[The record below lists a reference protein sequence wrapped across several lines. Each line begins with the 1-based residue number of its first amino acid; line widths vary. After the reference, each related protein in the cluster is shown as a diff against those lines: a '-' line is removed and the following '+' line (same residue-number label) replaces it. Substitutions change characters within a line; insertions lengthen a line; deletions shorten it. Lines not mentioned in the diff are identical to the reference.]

1 MRKALMGLLMAAT
14 MATPLA
20 AAPFD
25 GGRPARGE
33 RVTEQGQRGVERNR
47 ARPARA
53 ERQQPRGDRRAE
65 PGLNRGVE
73 ARRDNPAMRRAP
85 TMRPSVRPDIRADR
99 PAPTQRVERVERVRT
114 GDQDRRGRTERPRES
129 IYGGT
134 PENVR
139 HYQELE
145 RRNQERYGNDRRDDR
160 RDWRNDRRD
169 DRRDW
174 RHDRRDDRRDW
185 RSDRRDHR
193 DWNRNWRND
202 RRYDWQRYRY
212 SNRYLFRP
220 GRYYAPYRGYS
231 YSRFSIGLFLQPG
244 FYASNYWISDPWQYR
259 LPPAY
264 PGTRWVRYYDDVLLV
279 DLYTGEVIDVIYDF
293 FW

>member
-1 MRKALMGLLMAAT
+1 MRNALMGMLMAAT

-20 AAPFD
+20 AASFE
-25 GGRPARGE
+25 GGRQARGE
-33 RVTEQGQRGVERNR
+33 QAVERGQRGAERNR
-47 ARPARA
+47 ARPART
-53 ERQQPRGDRRAE
+53 ERREPQGERRAVRAE
-65 PGLNRGVE
+65 PARNPGAE
-73 ARRDNPAMRRAP
+73 ARRNNPN
-85 TMRPSVRPDIRADR
+85 VRPDARPDVRTDR
-99 PAPTQRVERVERVRT
+99 PTATQRGERVRT
-114 GDQDRRGRTERPRES
+114 GDRDRRGRVERPRES

-145 RRNQERYGNDRRDDR
+145 RRNQERYGNDRRDRRDDR

-169 DRRDW
+169 DRGDW
-174 RHDRRDDRRDW
+174 RNDRRDDRRDW

-193 DWNRNWRND
+193 DWNRSWRND

-212 SNRYLFRP
+212 SHRNIFRP
-220 GRYYAPYRGYS
+220 GRYYAPYRGYN
-231 YSRFSIGLFLQPG
+231 YSRFSIGLFLDQG
-244 FYASNYWISDPWQYR
+244 FYASNYWINDPWQYR

-264 PGTRWVRYYDDVLLV
+264 AGTRWVRYYDDVLLV